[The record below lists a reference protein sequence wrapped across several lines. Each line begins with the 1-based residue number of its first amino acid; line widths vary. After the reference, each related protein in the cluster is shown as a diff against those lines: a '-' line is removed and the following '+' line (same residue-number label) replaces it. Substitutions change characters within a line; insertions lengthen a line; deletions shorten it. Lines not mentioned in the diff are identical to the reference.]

1 ERVAK
6 PKGEAGKKP
15 QEAQNAQKGARI
27 FVLLVLFVVTSP
39 PLQSFATSSEKEGWL
54 RQKEKN
60 PFRNGADGVVST
72 DEGFRNGFLEIPRT

>member
-1 ERVAK
+1 MLPADADQEVREPERFRQNWSDSSNGFPLKERVAK

-39 PLQSFATSSEKEGWL
+39 PLQSFATSS
-54 RQKEKN
+54 
-60 PFRNGADGVVST
+60 
-72 DEGFRNGFLEIPRT
+72 